1 MHYLVAV
8 SYRVGVGKAGGGRT
22 MLGTLKHCHLEL
34 DSVADR
40 NKPLPQM
47 CYFLEFGGSRSAR
60 KMDPSHP
67 VCQGHRN
74 RHVSISYL
82 LLPISDSNH

>member
-1 MHYLVAV
+1 
-8 SYRVGVGKAGGGRT
+8 

-60 KMDPSHP
+60 KKWFPRILSVKVIGTDTYRSAT
-67 VCQGHRN
+67 
-74 RHVSISYL
+74 YYFL
-82 LLPISDSNH
+82 LVIVTIDWPILYRV